1 MENKLSKRKSQS
13 QTIEH
18 LEHIEPT
25 QITIEIVTPTQ
36 SKSGARTAQP
46 PASASETPFFEPLPS
61 PRHIRLVDLLC
72 TEEEIKTGYFTVSLD
87 DAPKFFALSYT
98 WGIPTQRDL
107 ELRMQA
113 PVIPLTEN
121 LTNAMYILGTIFPGT
136 YWIDALCINQQDNA
150 EKSSQLTLMREIY
163 SAAEAV
169 MVFLG
174 AKSEESDMACDLV
187 GKLCKLFQNGEFDVQ
202 GEISP
207 RSLLSVAKRYPF
219 EDKKLR
225 ELGLPLENDPD
236 WVALAE
242 LLSRPYFHRI
252 WVLQELVMA
261 RGRIMV
267 FCGSYQLPYDYL
279 IILMQVLL
287 PAGWRYQMMRLAE
300 KSDRQLEMQALE
312 FLPTVGTLRRVDGK
326 KLDLEVLLDMVRT
339 LSATDPRDKIF
350 ALLGM
355 AKEVGEDQ
363 DMATLLQ
370 PDYSKSVQQVFTE
383 VTGASLTRGDLVL
396 LSSVERQNMRQ
407 TTGLPSWVPDF
418 TATYHNGTF
427 ARGYAAGGESAVSAV
442 WSPGCSE
449 LRIKAIVADTV
460 GAIAAY
466 SWDPLHS
473 GNADLE
479 LVFLEAFISAARTF
493 GRDGSDEFDWLA
505 LLAQGKSNIYIDAF
519 WQTLVGYGCTIRRTS
534 MAPDMRNHFATFI
547 AKIFAR
553 PFVNQFQEMQQR
565 LIAIPNTTDL
575 LKMGDPGTFTAEC
588 VDRVTFNRFF
598 FTKSHGYMG
607 LATQDLQVGD
617 KVMVFSGGSP
627 IYIVREIRERKGY
640 YRYIGD
646 GYVWGLMDGQAVSDE
661 NHRFTEITLI

>member
-1 MENKLSKRKSQS
+1 M
-13 QTIEH
+13 T
-18 LEHIEPT
+18 
-25 QITIEIVTPTQ
+25 TPTQ
-36 SKSGARTAQP
+36 SKSGARTTQP
-46 PASASETPFFEPLPS
+46 PASAPEIPSFEPLPS

-72 TEEEIKTGYFTVSLD
+72 TEEQIEISYSTVSLD

-113 PVIPLTEN
+113 PAIPLTEN
-121 LTNAMYILGTIFPGT
+121 LTSAMYILGTIFPGT

-150 EKSSQLTLMREIY
+150 EKSSQVTLMPEVY

-174 AKSEESDMACDLV
+174 AMSEESDMACDLV
-187 GKLCKLFQNGEFDVQ
+187 DKLCKLFQEGAFDFQ

-207 RSLLSVAKRYPF
+207 RSVSVAKRYPF

-261 RGRIMV
+261 RGPV
-267 FCGSYQLPYDYL
+267 TAFCGSYQLPYAALDML
-279 IILMQVLL
+279 WQVLL
-287 PAGWRYQMMRLAE
+287 PTGWRFEMRQLAK

-312 FLPTVGTLRRVDGK
+312 FLPTAGTLRRVAGK
-326 KLDLEVLLDMVRT
+326 KLDLEMLLDTARSF
-339 LSATDPRDKIF
+339 SATDPRDKIF

-407 TTGLPSWVPDF
+407 ITGLPSWVPDF
-418 TATYHNGTF
+418 TA
-427 ARGYAAGGESAVSAV
+427 VSV
-442 WSPGCSE
+442 LSDNSPEVVCRMEQS
-449 LRIKAIVADTV
+449 
-460 GAIAAY
+460 
-466 SWDPLHS
+466 S
-473 GNADLE
+473 
-479 LVFLEAFISAARTF
+479 
-493 GRDGSDEFDWLA
+493 
-505 LLAQGKSNIYIDAF
+505 
-519 WQTLVGYGCTIRRTS
+519 IRL
-534 MAPDMRNHFATFI
+534 P
-547 AKIFAR
+547 
-553 PFVNQFQEMQQR
+553 P
-565 LIAIPNTTDL
+565 
-575 LKMGDPGTFTAEC
+575 
-588 VDRVTFNRFF
+588 
-598 FTKSHGYMG
+598 
-607 LATQDLQVGD
+607 
-617 KVMVFSGGSP
+617 
-627 IYIVREIRERKGY
+627 
-640 YRYIGD
+640 
-646 GYVWGLMDGQAVSDE
+646 
-661 NHRFTEITLI
+661 